1 LDELGK
7 LLLLH
12 QHLSRLVKAAANID
26 FEKGNILALDQVHL
40 RGLDLSK
47 CSLGDA
53 GLSRLWVSLA
63 GQADSLEWI
72 DTSNNQGVVRFEII
86 QSTLSG
92 LRRLSKLKIAGNT
105 RILSEES
112 LFDEVTMQGW
122 QLQELDLS
130 GIMVRIA

>member
-1 LDELGK
+1 M
-7 LLLLH
+7 
-12 QHLSRLVKAAANID
+12 
-26 FEKGNILALDQVHL
+26 
-40 RGLDLSK
+40 DLSN

-53 GLSRLWVSLA
+53 GLSKLWVGLA

-72 DTSNNQGVVRFEII
+72 DTSGNQGVVRFEIL

-92 LRRLSKLKIAGNT
+92 MRRLSKLKIAGNT

-112 LFDEVTMQGW
+112 LFDAVTMQNW

-130 GIMVRIA
+130 GITVSVIAILFGDENLTNE